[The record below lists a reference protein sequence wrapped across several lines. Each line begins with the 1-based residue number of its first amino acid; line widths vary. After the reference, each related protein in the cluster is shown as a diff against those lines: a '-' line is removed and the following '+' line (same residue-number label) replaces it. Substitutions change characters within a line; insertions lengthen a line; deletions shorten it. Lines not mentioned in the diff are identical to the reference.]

1 VRYWRGLPAWPAK
14 PLRRRGGYVMS
25 AVQPVCIEP
34 DAGFQHEVPRLGH
47 HAPAGLTQI
56 KRAGKPVS
64 RMNADGAKAVQ
75 VCRIAPK
82 SPDFGRDGLF
92 IEDRYLAPQ
101 AQNANIE
108 QARGRECPDQT

>member
-1 VRYWRGLPAWPAK
+1 
-14 PLRRRGGYVMS
+14 MS

-34 DAGFQHEVPRLGH
+34 DAGFQHAVSRLGH
-47 HAPAGLTQI
+47 HAPAGLIQI
-56 KRAGKPVS
+56 KRAETPVN

-75 VCRIAPK
+75 ACCTAPK

-101 AQNANIE
+101 AQNANIG
-108 QARGRECPDQT
+108 QAQGRECPDQT